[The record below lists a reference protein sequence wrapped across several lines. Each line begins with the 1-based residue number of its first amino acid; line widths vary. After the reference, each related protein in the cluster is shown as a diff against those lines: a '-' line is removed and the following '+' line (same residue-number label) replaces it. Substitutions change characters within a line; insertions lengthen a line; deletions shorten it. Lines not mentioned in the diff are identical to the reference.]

1 MKAWF
6 LSLAPRERAIVAAG
20 AAVLLLLVLWLW
32 LWEPLA
38 QRVEELEQGV
48 AVQEED
54 LAWMQQAAAEITQ
67 LRRSG
72 GAGGAGGL
80 QGRSLLTV
88 VDQATRTAGLNT
100 GLKRIEPEGQARVR
114 VQFEQIAFDDFMRW
128 LDGLQRQYGVFTQTI
143 TIEREEAP
151 GRVNIRLTL
160 DAPA

>member
-38 QRVEELEQGV
+38 RRVEELEQGV

-67 LRRSG
+67 LRRSA
-72 GAGGAGGL
+72 GAGGTGGL
-80 QGRSLLTV
+80 QGRSLLAV
-88 VDQATRTAGLNT
+88 VDQAARTAGLSG
-100 GLKRIEPEGQARVR
+100 GLKRIEPEGQSRVR

-128 LDGLQRQYGVFTQTI
+128 LDGMQRQYGVFTQTI
-143 TIEREEAP
+143 TIERGEAP